1 MENVQVFSIKIFLN
15 GYEQLIYTTA
25 DNIRIKR
32 LCTFDELDEAEQ
44 KLFGNTD
51 LGDDFA
57 VFEPE
62 SIS

>member
-51 LGDDFA
+51 LGVDFA